1 MNKTPDVLSLL
12 KITPLP
18 QSKGYVKN
26 KKQYQLHSL
35 ITEQRHPRTWNLTF
49 TIKKNIKEGLNQIL
63 SVDEDIS
70 LKFNK
75 IAGDEKMLGL
85 IEQAGWA
92 VTRAIREKKKIFIY
106 GCGSTG
112 RLAKQMESAIWRP
125 FWKKTKKS
133 PIRQKLA
140 PFVSEH
146 IEELLIGEITG
157 GDRAFI
163 SALEG
168 FEDLEIMGELQLA
181 ERRIERGDVV
191 FCITEGGET
200 SSVIGAV
207 LGAVKL
213 YGRLTQEKTA
223 EAKNNIYFIFNNPE
237 EVLMPLERSR
247 RVLENPAVTKIN
259 LTTGPQAVTGSTRMQ
274 AATSE
279 TFILGVIIESGIQAF
294 LESFVTESE
303 LTGLGFQ
310 PSTSLSEK
318 IISFNKLKNLLSSK
332 IDDLAELTYK
342 EAQTY
347 RKGKRT
353 TYFAKKALSTVFV
366 DCAERNPTFHLHPLD
381 PVGAKKTLSWIQ
393 VWTEAQDSSNAW
405 TILLGRSFRGL
416 KDSFYRSHL
425 VNKVKDTYLKETAI
439 KSLAK
444 AGKNQAELYDF
455 SFSEKNIKSRCP
467 KKGDLGVIILQD
479 EELEELNKK
488 ESSFLKFIRILK
500 KNKAAL
506 SLILLTDS
514 ASESSKPAVN
524 KSLFDSNKNGLLYLP
539 LKGVSDPLGLRKQ
552 VLLKMLLNTH
562 STGVMAVLGKIVGN
576 TMTSVNPSNLKLIG
590 RATYLIKSHVND
602 VLGSSNWSQHYG
614 RQTPVSYAQA
624 NAVLFDALEFT
635 GRKKCLA
642 SEVTLSIIRILEAM
656 KKKSYVSWEEAMST
670 SEKEGLENYLSR
682 LNPDFLLPKSMLK
695 KSPPENF

>member
-85 IEQAGWA
+85 IERASRA
-92 VTRAIREKKKIFIY
+92 VTRAIREKKKIFIF

-125 FWKKTKKS
+125 FWKKIKKS

-140 PFVSEH
+140 PFISEH

-181 ERRIERGDVV
+181 ERGIGRGDVV

-279 TFILGVIIESGIQAF
+279 TFILGLIIESGIQAF
-294 LESFVTESE
+294 LESLLTKSE
-303 LTGLGFQ
+303 LTGLGFH
-310 PSTSLSEK
+310 PSISLREK
-318 IISFNKLKNLLSSK
+318 LISFPKLRKILSSK
-332 IDDLAELTYK
+332 LDDLARFTYT
-342 EAQTY
+342 EAKTY
-347 RKGKRT
+347 RSGGRT
-353 TYFAKKALSTVFV
+353 TYCAGKALPAVFV
-366 DCAERNPTFHLHPLD
+366 DCAERSPTFHLPPLD
-381 PVGAKKTLSWIQ
+381 TVCTREPRSWVQ
-393 VWTEAQDSSNAW
+393 VWTKAPDRNKAW
-405 TILLGRSFRGL
+405 NILLGRPFKGL
-416 KDSFYRSHL
+416 DESFYRSHIL
-425 VNKVKDTYLKETAI
+425 NKVKDTYLKETAI

-444 AGKNQAELYDF
+444 AGKDQAGLYDF
-455 SFSEKNIKSRCP
+455 SFSGKNISSRSP
-467 KKGDLGVIILQD
+467 KKEDMGIIILQD
-479 EELEELNKK
+479 EELKELRKK
-488 ESSFLKFIRILK
+488 NSSFIRFARLFK
-500 KNKAAL
+500 KNEAAL
-506 SLILLTDS
+506 SLILLPDS
-514 ASESSKPAVN
+514 ASGHNEPPIDKAT
-524 KSLFDSNKNGLLYLP
+524 FDSKKDCLLLLP
-539 LKGVSDPLGLRKQ
+539 LEGGPDPLGFRKQ

-562 STGVMAVLGKIVGN
+562 STGVMAILGKVVGN

-602 VLGSSNWSQHYG
+602 VLGSSNWNQHYG
-614 RQTPVSYAQA
+614 RQKPLSYAQA

-635 GRKKCLA
+635 GQKKCLS
-642 SEVTLSIIRILEAM
+642 SEVTLSIIRILEALR
-656 KKKSYVSWEEAMST
+656 KKSYVSWEEALSIA
-670 SEKEGLENYLSR
+670 EKEGLENYISR
-682 LNPDFLLPKSMLK
+682 LNPGLLRAKPKHK
-695 KSPPENF
+695 KSPREKH